1 MACDQCEQL
10 TTSPHSPDHMLPLS
24 GDTLLVWG
32 PQILDHWKLTF
43 QKGLEVTFGWS
54 REGYGHFFKN
64 DPHGSE

>member
-1 MACDQCEQL
+1 
-10 TTSPHSPDHMLPLS
+10 MLPLS